1 MSLPL
6 IVDPEFYAV
15 AIPAVLLTG
24 ISKAGFGG
32 ALGGFAVPLMAMVIS
47 PVDAAGVM
55 LPLLCFTDVSGL
67 RPFIGKWDLVN
78 VRTLIPAGITGVAI
92 GALLFPVLSESLVRV
107 LIGAISVLFV
117 SYGWLAAAR
126 SARLAHPGGA
136 AGTATT
142 ASSTPAPA
150 VAAYRGP
157 SRWKGIVCGTLGGF
171 TSFLAHAGGPPLMI
185 HLLPQKLDRVRFVAT
200 MNLYFLVINAVKL
213 LPYAFEGQ
221 ISSRNLAS
229 SLVLA
234 PLVPL
239 GVWLGVRLQRRVN
252 EVWFYRIARAALLLT
267 GLQLIHQGLA

>member
-1 MSLPL
+1 MPL
-6 IVDPEFYAV
+6 QLIASPQFYAV

-67 RPFIGKWDLVN
+67 RPFIGKWDLGN
-78 VRTLIPAGITGVAI
+78 ARTLIPAGIAGVAI
-92 GALLFPVLSESLVRV
+92 GALLFPLLSEALVRV
-107 LIGAISVLFV
+107 LIGAISVAFV
-117 SYGWLAAAR
+117 SYGWIAAAPV
-126 SARLAHPGGA
+126 SVHQ
-136 AGTATT
+136 
-142 ASSTPAPA
+142 S
-150 VAAYRGP
+150 P
-157 SRWKGIVCGTLGGF
+157 SRLKGALCGALGGF

-221 ISSRNLAS
+221 ISGRNLAS

-252 EVWFYRIARAALLLT
+252 ELWFYRIARAALLLT